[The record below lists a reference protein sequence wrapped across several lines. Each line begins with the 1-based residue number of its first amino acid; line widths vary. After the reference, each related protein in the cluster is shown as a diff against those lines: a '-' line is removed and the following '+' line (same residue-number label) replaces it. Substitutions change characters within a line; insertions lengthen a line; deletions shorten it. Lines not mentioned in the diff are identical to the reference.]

1 MMMNNKAFRSLFACL
16 IALLLTVTII
26 PFAAFAAEDTA
37 PDESADVVLSAPAD
51 GAAEDADAEDLSSE
65 EKADDAAADATAK
78 DDTATTG
85 ESEEESEEEP
95 EENKLGLS
103 FWISLGVLGALIIVG
118 IVFAIIK
125 RAKLKVWWGSIKSE
139 LKKIVWSSPEQVKKN
154 SIVVIVFVV
163 ALAVAIGLLD
173 FVFFR
178 GIGALSD
185 LL

>member
-1 MMMNNKAFRSLFACL
+1 MMMNNKAFRALFACL
-16 IALLLTVTII
+16 IALLLTVTMV
-26 PFAAFAAEDTA
+26 PFAVFAAEETSSS
-37 PDESADVVLSAPAD
+37 DEASDVVLSAPAD
-51 GAAEDADAEDLSSE
+51 TTVEDSE
-65 EKADDAAADATAK
+65 EKADDTADTTAK

-85 ESEEESEEEP
+85 ESEEKTEEK
-95 EENKLGLS
+95 KLGLS
-103 FWISLGVLGALIIVG
+103 FWISLGVLGVLIIVG
-118 IVFAIIK
+118 VVFAIIK
-125 RAKLKVWWGSIKSE
+125 RAKLKVWWSSIKSE

-163 ALAVAIGLLD
+163 ALAAAIGLLD

>member
-1 MMMNNKAFRSLFACL
+1 MMMNNKAFRALFACL
-16 IALLLTVTII
+16 IALLLTVTMV
-26 PFAAFAAEDTA
+26 PFAVFAAEETSSS
-37 PDESADVVLSAPAD
+37 DEASDVVLSAPAD
-51 GAAEDADAEDLSSE
+51 TTVEDSE
-65 EKADDAAADATAK
+65 EKADDTADTTAK

-85 ESEEESEEEP
+85 ESEEEP
-95 EENKLGLS
+95 EEKKLGLS
-103 FWISLGVLGALIIVG
+103 FWISLGVLGVLIIVG
-118 IVFAIIK
+118 VVFAIIK
-125 RAKLKVWWGSIKSE
+125 RAKLKVWWSSIKSE

-163 ALAVAIGLLD
+163 ALAAAIGLLD

>member
-51 GAAEDADAEDLSSE
+51 GAAEDADAEDISTE
-65 EKADDAAADATAK
+65 EKADDAADETADN
-78 DDTATTG
+78 DDSTTTG
-85 ESEEESEEEP
+85 ESEEESEEK
-95 EENKLGLS
+95 KLGLS

-125 RAKLKVWWGSIKSE
+125 RAKLKIWWGSIKSE